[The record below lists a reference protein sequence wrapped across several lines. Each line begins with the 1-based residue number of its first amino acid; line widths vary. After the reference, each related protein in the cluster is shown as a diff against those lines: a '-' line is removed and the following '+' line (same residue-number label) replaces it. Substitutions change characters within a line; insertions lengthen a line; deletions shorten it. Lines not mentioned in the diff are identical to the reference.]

1 MSFFAE
7 LKRRNVIRVATAY
20 VVAAWL
26 IVQVVETIFPAFG
39 FGSGAVRIAV
49 IVLVIALIPV
59 LVLSWVFEITP
70 GGLRRETE
78 LASEGARHSAR
89 RLDRFILVLLAMAL
103 GYFALDKFVLDPA
116 RDRQE
121 IEAARQEGRA
131 EAVVE
136 RYGDSSIAVLPFA
149 NLSAD
154 PEQEYFSDGITEEI
168 LNLLARVP
176 GLRVISRTS
185 AFSFKGRNVKVGDIA
200 RELNV
205 RYVLEGSVRRARER
219 VRITTQLIE
228 AETDRHVWSESYE
241 RPLDDIFAIQDDIA
255 EAVLPAIRQRVVG
268 QAPTAARTDP
278 AAYSLYL
285 QGVHFFLQR
294 TAAGLDRAVE
304 YALRALEIDPGY
316 APSWTLLASAYINQ
330 VNLGKRPRQAGYRL
344 AAEAVARALEL
355 APDFALAHSAR
366 AWVAMAF
373 ERDYSV
379 AAAHFGRARELSPSN
394 PLVLGNN
401 AMLALRLG
409 RIEDALRMTERAI
422 EVDPVSSVLHG
433 NRSDLLIRLGRP
445 AEAEQAA
452 RKALALTPGSSH
464 AQSNLALALLL
475 QEQPTAA
482 ADAAQ
487 AIENEAARLTV
498 LALAYYDSGDW
509 ESADSVL
516 ESLQDEHAH
525 DAAYLIAMVHAWR
538 SEVEQAFAWLNR
550 AIEEEQSVFGIRT
563 EPFLRILHE
572 DPRWEP
578 TLGKL
583 GLGER
588 QVADIVL

>member
-70 GGLRRETE
+70 EGLRRETG

-89 RLDRFILVLLAMAL
+89 RLDRFILVLLALAL
-103 GYFALDKFVLDPA
+103 GYFAFDKFVLDPA

-379 AAAHFGRARELSPSN
+379 AAAHFGRARTLSPNNSV
-394 PLVLGNN
+394 VLGNN

-452 RKALALTPGSSH
+452 RKALALTPGSSY

-487 AIENEAARLTV
+487 AIENDAARLTV

-516 ESLQDEHAH
+516 ESLQDEYAH

>member
-103 GYFALDKFVLDPA
+103 GYFALDKFVLYPA

-285 QGVHFFLQR
+285 HGVHFFLQR

-379 AAAHFGRARELSPSN
+379 AAAHFGRARTLSPNNSV
-394 PLVLGNN
+394 VLGNN

>member
-70 GGLRRETE
+70 EGLRRETG

-89 RLDRFILVLLAMAL
+89 RLDRFILVLLALAL
-103 GYFALDKFVLDPA
+103 GYFAFDKFVLDPA

-379 AAAHFGRARELSPSN
+379 AAAHFGRARTLSPNNSV
-394 PLVLGNN
+394 VLGNN

-422 EVDPVSSVLHG
+422 EVDPVSSVLYG

-452 RKALALTPGSSH
+452 RKALALTPGSSY

-487 AIENEAARLTV
+487 AIENDAARLTV

-516 ESLQDEHAH
+516 ESLQDEYAH

>member
-70 GGLRRETE
+70 EGLRRETG

-89 RLDRFILVLLAMAL
+89 RLDRFILVLLALAL
-103 GYFALDKFVLDPA
+103 GYFAFDKFVLDPA

-379 AAAHFGRARELSPSN
+379 AAAHFGRARTLSPNNSV
-394 PLVLGNN
+394 VLGNN

-422 EVDPVSSVLHG
+422 EVDPVSSVLYG

-452 RKALALTPGSSH
+452 RKALALTPGSSY

-487 AIENEAARLTV
+487 AIENDAARLTV

-516 ESLQDEHAH
+516 ESLQGEHAH

>member
-487 AIENEAARLTV
+487 AIENDAARLTV